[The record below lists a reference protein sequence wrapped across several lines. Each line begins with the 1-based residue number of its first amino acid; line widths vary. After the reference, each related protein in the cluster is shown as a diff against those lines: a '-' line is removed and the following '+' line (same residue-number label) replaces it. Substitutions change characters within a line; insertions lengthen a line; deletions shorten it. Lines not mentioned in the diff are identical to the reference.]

1 MGAGEPERHAEA
13 ERFCQARGC
22 PCNSGFHPGSLEV
35 TASVSEGWSLTWPWG
50 RSVRNG
56 GGVAAS
62 QLEAAAQSTQEAAAG
77 QVRAGGD
84 RGSVAF
90 RLGAGRVAESC
101 PGVTPVLT

>member
-1 MGAGEPERHAEA
+1 M
-13 ERFCQARGC
+13 
-22 PCNSGFHPGSLEV
+22 
-35 TASVSEGWSLTWPWG
+35 
-50 RSVRNG
+50 RNG

-84 RGSVAF
+84 RESVAF